1 MTLPSTAIRL
11 SLRFSFTLL
20 LLSMFSCML
29 VAQQNYGKILGTVT
43 DPGGA
48 VIPGAKVTVTNTATR
63 VSRDAITDKDGFY
76 QVLSLPI
83 GNYVVNVEKTGFK
96 KEVTQEQPLLIN
108 QNLRVDLK
116 MQVGSNIEVVNVEG
130 QNAGVETERPTLG
143 QSITSR
149 PIVDLPLNGRNIL
162 DLALLQPGVTP
173 ADNPFNSGARSAST
187 AFSVAG
193 GRNDSTTF
201 ILDGG
206 INNNLLSNGVVFNP
220 NPDAIAEF
228 KILTNNFAAE
238 YGRNAG
244 GIVTAVTKSGT
255 NSFHGSAFEFNR
267 NNAYNANSFFNKI
280 QGTPRNVLKRNQYG
294 GTFGGPVLKD
304 KLFFF
309 GAYQGQRQKE
319 QQSSIVL
326 STFTPA
332 EIKGDF
338 SASSHK
344 AAIATYLATHPFF
357 QTNAALAAQAIIDP
371 TK

>member
-96 KEVTQEQPLLIN
+96 KEGTQEQPLLIN
-108 QNLRVDLK
+108 QKLRVDLK

-130 QNAGVETERPTLG
+130 QTTGVETVSPTLG

-149 PIVDLPLNGRNIL
+149 PILDLPLNGRNML
-162 DLALLQPGVTP
+162 DLALLQPGVAP
-173 ADNPFNSGARSAST
+173 ADNPGNGGAASAST
-187 AFSVAG
+187 AFSVSG
-193 GRNDSTTF
+193 GRNDSTSF

-206 INNNLLSNGVVFNP
+206 LNNNLLSNGVDYHP
-220 NPDAIAEF
+220 NPDTIQEF
-228 KILTNNFAAE
+228 KIITSNFEAE
-238 YGRNAG
+238 YGRSAG
-244 GIVTAVTKSGT
+244 GVVTVVTKSGS
-255 NSFHGSAFEFNR
+255 NDFHGSAFEFNR
-267 NNAYNANSFFNKI
+267 NDANNATSYFNNAGGVK
-280 QGTPRNVLKRNQYG
+280 RNVLKRNQYG
-294 GTFGGPVLKD
+294 GTFAGPIHKG
-304 KLFFF
+304 KRFFF
-309 GAYQGQRQKE
+309 ASDQGQ
-319 QQSSIVL
+319 
-326 STFTPA
+326 
-332 EIKGDF
+332 
-338 SASSHK
+338 
-344 AAIATYLATHPFF
+344 
-357 QTNAALAAQAIIDP
+357 
-371 TK
+371 